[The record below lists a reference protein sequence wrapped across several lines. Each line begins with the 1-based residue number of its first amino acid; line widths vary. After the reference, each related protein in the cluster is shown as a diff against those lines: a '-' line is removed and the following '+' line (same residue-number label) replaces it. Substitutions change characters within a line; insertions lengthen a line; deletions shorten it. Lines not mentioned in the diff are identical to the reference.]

1 MPCCGLI
8 IIRVTFLLP
17 VSFLKDINSF
27 ISDLLLFTKF
37 FHISPY
43 QPKKKKKK
51 KQNKRIFHNKVSQ
64 KNLKKK
70 NSFVKI
76 SIKYI

>member
-37 FHISPY
+37 FHISPCHP
-43 QPKKKKKK
+43 QKKKKK
-51 KQNKRIFHNKVSQ
+51 KQ
-64 KNLKKK
+64 KKK
-70 NSFVKI
+70 KKKSKTKEFFIIRSHKKI
-76 SIKYI
+76 

>member
-27 ISDLLLFTKF
+27 ISDLLLFTKY
-37 FHISPY
+37 FHISLCHP
-43 QPKKKKKK
+43 QKKKKKK
-51 KQNKRIFHNKVSQ
+51 K
-64 KNLKKK
+64 KKK
-70 NSFVKI
+70 LFKKTKKKKI
-76 SIKYI
+76 